1 MARNTEQLF
10 DARSVPRREKF
21 PAGSPYGRQKV
32 SFAIPPCKGGV
43 ANAPR
48 VSNGILTV
56 SVIDEFGQIHDGEE
70 NVTNK
75 AKMYTG
81 KLLICDLPEAS
92 TFNVLVASTDEGALW
107 FHPTR
112 TA

>member
-1 MARNTEQLF
+1 MALRPE
-10 DARSVPRREKF
+10 EI
-21 PAGSPYGRQKV
+21 
-32 SFAIPPCKGGV
+32 SFSIPPCKGGE
-43 ANAPR
+43 ANASR
-48 VSNGILTV
+48 VSNSFLTL
-56 SVIDEFGQIHDGEE
+56 SVIDEIGQIHEGED